1 MAQTI
6 KGQVTSKSR
15 KGTGIQVDKGEWLN
29 GTFDQLKDINWK
41 DMVEIEVDGKQI
53 KSIKRV
59 GRPEP
64 AAAPPMQVGG
74 YNDRQE
80 AIEWQSARRDAITI
94 VACLVENGI
103 AALPAAKADKQ
114 DAVLALVDKM
124 AVELFRREVPN
135 RKVEEANEG

>member
-6 KGQVTSKSR
+6 SGQVTSKSR
-15 KGTGIQVDKGEWLN
+15 KGTGIQIDKGEWIN

-41 DMVEIEVDGKQI
+41 DMVEVEVDGKQI

-59 GRPEP
+59 AGAP
-64 AAAPPMQVGG
+64 AAAPPTQVGG

-114 DAVLALVDKM
+114 DAVVALVDKI

-135 RKVEEANEG
+135 RKVEEADEG